1 MSWTKARSMD
11 VPPLPHPLVEAFG
24 RPTWREWR
32 YRAEAVELAETGVP
46 ITASPPRSIVVV
58 PGFLGSVGN
67 MKFIVEWLASAGHSV
82 RVADLD
88 GNYRSSSWA
97 TDRIVETLDQA
108 GVPSVL
114 IGHSRGGQQCRV
126 AAHRNPDLVDHLITL
141 GAPVRFHVPRHFAL
155 RAAVEILRTAGR
167 LGALGGHDRAADRKY
182 EASLYASFTP
192 DVPWTA
198 IHSRSDGFVTWQACM
213 DAAATDVEV
222 NCSHR
227 GLIASVSA
235 FTAIAATISAVS
247 SLRDHDEPTQTGA
260 PCPKPQS

>member
-1 MSWTKARSMD
+1 MT

-32 YRAEAVELAETGVP
+32 QRAEASELANTVVP
-46 ITASPPRSIVVV
+46 ISVSSPRSIVVV
-58 PGFLGSVGN
+58 PGFLGTADSIGTLVG
-67 MKFIVEWLASAGHSV
+67 WLTDAGHSV

-88 GNYRSSSWA
+88 GNYRASSWA
-97 TDRIVETLDQA
+97 ADRIVETLDQV

-126 AAHRNPDLVDHLITL
+126 AAHRNPGLVDHLITL
-141 GAPVRFHVPRHFAL
+141 GAPVRSHAPRHFVL
-155 RAAVEILRTAGR
+155 RTAVESLRVAGR
-167 LGALGGHDRAADRKY
+167 LGVLGGYDAAADRRY
-182 EASLYASFTP
+182 EASLAAPFTP

-198 IHSRSDGFVTWQACM
+198 IHSRSDGFVAWQACI

-227 GLIASVSA
+227 GLIASVPA
-235 FTAIAATISAVS
+235 FTAIAATMSAVPP
-247 SLRDHDEPTQTGA
+247 LRDHDESAATGA
-260 PCPKPQS
+260 PCPKTQS